1 MAARSP
7 KGGGR
12 KTKETSAPGIEPESA
27 RSVVIEVERSG
38 DWMPAGELREA
49 AIAALSGSNDLT
61 VNLERID
68 HLNASALQI
77 LLALE
82 AEQTNRGQQLHLVN
96 ASPELRRWFELSG
109 AANHLVVHQRGL
121 HD

>member
-12 KTKETSAPGIEPESA
+12 KTKETSAPGNEPEPA

-38 DWMPAGELREA
+38 DWMPAEELREA
-49 AIAALSGSNDLT
+49 ASAALPGSNDLT
-61 VNLERID
+61 LNLERID
-68 HLNASALQI
+68 HLDASALQI

-82 AEQTNRGQQLHLVN
+82 LEQKNRGQQLHLVN

-109 AANHLVVHQRGL
+109 AADHFVAHQRDL
-121 HD
+121 HE